1 MSELDS
7 QGAALVRGVNAFAPL
22 IERMATEE
30 KDGQQLADWPTVLLT
45 QLMQTT
51 MVSLFSLL
59 PPMGD
64 VGGGALLDR
73 RSIATL
79 CRNVI
84 DTHDV
89 IAMMVGAT
97 GDKFYFNRLIL
108 GHYIAAQ
115 ISRVQTA
122 IDREAAQRFY
132 PEAQAKYWER
142 IQASPLYDKE
152 RMARLKKGETVFYKS
167 RSERLSESCGQH
179 DKFVSG
185 VVADY
190 STHVHS
196 VPPAM
201 WFDATAFDDTPA
213 NRNVIAVWLRVTNF
227 FYARAIRT
235 VLRRLDW
242 MSSDELTVFLD
253 HHREVFSG

>member
-1 MSELDS
+1 MSELGP
-7 QGAALVRGVNAFAPL
+7 QGAALVKGVNAFAPL
-22 IERMATEE
+22 VERMATEE
-30 KDGQQLADWPTVLLT
+30 KDGQLADWPTVLLT

-59 PPMGD
+59 PPGE
-64 VGGGALLDR
+64 GGAAALLDR

-89 IAMMVGAT
+89 IVMMVGAT
-97 GDKFYFNRLIL
+97 GDEFAFNRLIL

-132 PEAQAKYWER
+132 PQAQAKYWER
-142 IQASPLYDKE
+142 IQAFPLYDKA

-167 RSERLSESCGQH
+167 RSERLRESCGEH
-179 DKFVSG
+179 NVFVSG

-201 WFDATAFDDTPA
+201 WFDATAFNDTPA
-213 NRNVIAVWLRVTNF
+213 NRNVIAVWLRVTNY
-227 FYARAIRT
+227 FYGRAIRT
-235 VLRRLDW
+235 VLRNLDW
-242 MSSDELTVFLD
+242 MPSDELTVFLD